1 MWNYTHHLLATG
13 GYATLKPHLL
23 TLFKALRTC
32 GHGEQTVFMCDLA
45 HAVARGF
52 MQSYIPEGFY
62 KPVKRIENVVRGGGG
77 AGGPNSPNKGRAAT
91 KLSNKNVAGKV
102 AEPAAGDAMMASL
115 KEACEILEYSVSVT
129 NGSNAQDV
137 VPMDVRYQLIK
148 SHVLCKGLM
157 NQPLPKNYG
166 HDSEDKDSQGPMSR
180 ALFVLEALLLHTKGV
195 VEFPQCPSLAD
206 TIKMVQNAKWTDN
219 MLLLRVWSQL
229 SVVAFH
235 LNDTATAM
243 TCSDAALQLKSAQV
257 GLSK

>member
-1 MWNYTHHLLATG
+1 MSRLCLVVMCFCFYISSVLFCLYTAVVHFPEKILSYLIGIYVWNYTHHLLATG
-13 GYATLKPHLL
+13 GYATLKPYLL

-52 MQSYIPEGFY
+52 MQSYIPDGFY
-62 KPVKRIENVVRGGGG
+62 KPVKRIENVVRGGAG

-115 KEACEILEYSVSVT
+115 KEACEIIEYSLGVT

-166 HDSEDKDSQGPMSR
+166 HDSEDKESQGPMSR
-180 ALFVLEALLLHTKGV
+180 ALFVLEALLLHTKGLMV
-195 VEFPQCPSLAD
+195 SLLETKFRNLGFVCD
-206 TIKMVQNAKWTDN
+206 I
-219 MLLLRVWSQL
+219 
-229 SVVAFH
+229 
-235 LNDTATAM
+235 
-243 TCSDAALQLKSAQV
+243 
-257 GLSK
+257 